1 MEEKEILVFNVGKSN
16 YFGVNVRDLQGIE
29 EYREITSVAKAPQN
43 MKGIVNIRGE
53 VIPVLD
59 VGAKLGIANAEDA
72 AMKLLLMNTNAGK
85 VACLVDEVN
94 EISMASGDE
103 IKPFPILLRS
113 PDTTYAECIVRKE
126 KRLVVI
132 LDTAHLFDEQEVK
145 QIEKMKG

>member
-1 MEEKEILVFNVGKSN
+1 MEEKEILVFNVGN
-16 YFGVNVRDLQGIE
+16 NNLFGVNVSDLQGIE
-29 EYREITSVAKAPQN
+29 EMKEITSVAKAPQN

-59 VGAKLGIANAEDA
+59 VAAKLGIANAKDS

-94 EISMASGDE
+94 EISMASADE
-103 IKPFPILLRS
+103 IKPFPVLLRS
-113 PDTTYAECIVRKE
+113 PDTTYADCVVRKE
-126 KRLVVI
+126 EKLVVI
-132 LDTAHLFDEQEVK
+132 LDTAHLFDDHEVK